1 MWPQPLQFA
10 YLNIVGNEAS
20 ANSLIIC
27 ETVIYRRQCYNT
39 GMRITGGKARGF
51 TIKVPKITDIR
62 PAQEM
67 VRLAVYSILGERID
81 GARVLDLYAGSGA
94 FGLDALSRGASHCTF
109 VDSNP
114 LAIQAIESN
123 LRNAHFWGK
132 AETVK
137 FDAIRYFS
145 EDHEEYDIIFICP
158 PYSYGL
164 PSALFYQAAE
174 HLSPDGIV
182 IIDHAKS
189 TIIKPEM
196 EGLEIVDQR
205 SYGATGVT
213 FMQHKST
220 STTQE
225 QAWSLTFEP
234 MMPYTAPC
242 SMIFYLI
249 SLCFLISVGY
259 DSY

>member
-1 MWPQPLQFA
+1 
-10 YLNIVGNEAS
+10 
-20 ANSLIIC
+20 
-27 ETVIYRRQCYNT
+27 
-39 GMRITGGKARGF
+39 MRITGGRARGF

-67 VRLAVYSILGERID
+67 VRLAVYSILAERVE
-81 GARVLDLYAGSGA
+81 GARILDLYAGSGA
-94 FGLDALSRGASHCTF
+94 FGLEALSRGATHCTF

-123 LRNAHFWGK
+123 LRNANFWGK
-132 AETVK
+132 SETVK

-174 HLSPDGIV
+174 HLAEDGIV
-182 IIDHAKS
+182 VIDHAKTT
-189 TIIKPEM
+189 TIKQEM

-205 SYGATGVT
+205 SYGASGVT
-213 FMQHKST
+213 FMQKKSADKP
-220 STTQE
+220 QE
-225 QAWSLTFEP
+225 EQ
-234 MMPYTAPC
+234 
-242 SMIFYLI
+242 
-249 SLCFLISVGY
+249 
-259 DSY
+259 